1 MHSEQT
7 TAPSKEILQ
16 KDQLHKL
23 TNIRSSQG
31 ILPCKVTDIWTPL
44 IS

>member
-7 TAPSKEILQ
+7 TAPSQEALQ

-31 ILPCKVTDIWTPL
+31 ILHCKVTEIWIPL
-44 IS
+44 IF